1 MLVMPGAAALSRFR
15 LDKLLAA
22 LQAIDPSVHSVAA
35 YYSHFV
41 DLSGELSP
49 EDVRVLARLL
59 ESDVAPALPS
69 GSVHLVVTPRPGTI
83 SPWSTKATDIAHV
96 CGLSAVRRIERG
108 TVFVLQTA
116 NALATETVSRLAAL
130 LHDRD
135 PWPLCR

>member
-49 EDVRVLARLL
+49 EDVSAPRCHAPPRNHLAMVDQ
-59 ESDVAPALPS
+59 S
-69 GSVHLVVTPRPGTI
+69 H
-83 SPWSTKATDIAHV
+83 
-96 CGLSAVRRIERG
+96 
-108 TVFVLQTA
+108 
-116 NALATETVSRLAAL
+116 
-130 LHDRD
+130 
-135 PWPLCR
+135 